1 MMRTC
6 PLCSREN
13 AMDKRKYIRID
24 IINILI
30 IVIATIGLIFLIT
43 ENEYVF
49 GSLVDWISQHSIFPE
64 FFRQHFY
71 DTGDLFMEFT
81 MNLGAGQN
89 GYNLSYH
96 GMLNPIIL
104 DRI

>member
-1 MMRTC
+1 
-6 PLCSREN
+6 
-13 AMDKRKYIRID
+13 MDKRKYIRID

-64 FFRQHFY
+64 FLHIVV
-71 DTGDLFMEFT
+71 TGCW
-81 MNLGAGQN
+81 
-89 GYNLSYH
+89 
-96 GMLNPIIL
+96 
-104 DRI
+104 